1 MSGSTRPGRLRR
13 HRAVE
18 VGPAPLRR
26 RTPAA
31 AEPPAPRNRRR
42 PRAVE
47 WQPDGAGG
55 EKLFSLLWAPDQGE
69 PQRGVGFL
77 QPLDHRIQI
86 AIQDLIKVVGLEA
99 DAMVRDAVFGEVVG
113 ADAFGKVDRPDLPPT
128 GRE

>member
-18 VGPAPLRR
+18 VGPAPLQR

-47 WQPDGAGG
+47 WQPDAAGV
-55 EKLFSLLWAPDQGE
+55 EQLSSLLRATDLGE
-69 PQRGVGFL
+69 PQLGVGFL
-77 QPLDHRIQI
+77 QRLDHRIQI

-113 ADAFGKVDRPDLPPT
+113 ADAFGTVDRSDLTTT
-128 GRE
+128 GR